1 MLNAWGF
8 RINKSFGAL
17 SSLQVLRIGHI
28 IRITC
33 FFFKLLTTPG
43 FWHKC
48 FCLSLPP
55 VFDECHECVGMAY
68 VIGVRQ
74 HNNNEG

>member
-1 MLNAWGF
+1 MRNVIKVMLNAWGF

-33 FFFKLLTTPG
+33 FFFLNFSQPLGSDINASASP
-43 FWHKC
+43 
-48 FCLSLPP
+48 SLQFLMN
-55 VFDECHECVGMAY
+55 VMNVLGWLM
-68 VIGVRQ
+68 
-74 HNNNEG
+74 